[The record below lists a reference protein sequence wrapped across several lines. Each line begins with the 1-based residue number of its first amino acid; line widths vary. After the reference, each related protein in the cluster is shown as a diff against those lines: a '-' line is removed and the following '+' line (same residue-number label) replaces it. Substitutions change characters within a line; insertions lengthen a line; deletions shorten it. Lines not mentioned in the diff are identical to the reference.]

1 MRSYS
6 ETQGDMKDHDW
17 RIIAKSLT
25 VRSGSAFQF
34 DEHIALIPVIQN
46 SAHPMGGGRSHSAL
60 IASFGLTDAA
70 RTAGTIAANDAAD
83 AMHPIAIHTESGSAV
98 PV

>member
-1 MRSYS
+1 MSSGPMRSYS

-34 DEHIALIPVIQN
+34 DERIAL
-46 SAHPMGGGRSHSAL
+46 SS
-60 IASFGLTDAA
+60 
-70 RTAGTIAANDAAD
+70 
-83 AMHPIAIHTESGSAV
+83 
-98 PV
+98 